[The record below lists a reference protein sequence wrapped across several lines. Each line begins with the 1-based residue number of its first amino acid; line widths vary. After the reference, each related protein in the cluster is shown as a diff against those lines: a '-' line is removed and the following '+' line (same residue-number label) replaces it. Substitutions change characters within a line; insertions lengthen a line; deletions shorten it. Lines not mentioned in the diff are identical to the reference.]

1 MGLGLCLRI
10 RESDWM
16 QNRVVMLVDFDYFYA
31 QCEELRNPTL
41 KDKPV
46 VVGVYSG
53 RTEES
58 GAVSTSN
65 YIARKYSVK
74 SGMPLFLAKRK
85 LEGTDAVFLP
95 VDHEYYDQISNKIMQ
110 ILRGYASSLEQV
122 SVDEAYLDVTE
133 QVQGSF
139 EKAKDYAQKMK
150 NAVTKQVGISFSVG
164 VGPNKLVS
172 KIACDSQKPNGL
184 TIVKP
189 EEAKSFFS
197 SLPVDRLLGVGK
209 KTSARMDSLGIKT
222 VGDLANYDVQKLIDI
237 FGRTLGVYFH
247 NAANAVDNEPVQE
260 QGEAESISRIGTLK
274 QDTKDLAFILQK
286 TDELTDDI
294 SKEVAEKNLSFKQV
308 AIYVVLTDLSSKSR
322 SITLEQPAKDPETI
336 KKNVKELFG
345 KFLSETQLEVRRV
358 GVKVSGFSREEPQQ
372 KQLTSFFQ
380 TS

>member
-1 MGLGLCLRI
+1 
-10 RESDWM
+10 M

>member
-1 MGLGLCLRI
+1 
-10 RESDWM
+10 M
-16 QNRVVMLVDFDYFYA
+16 QNRVVMLVDFDYFFA

-95 VDHEYYDQISNKIMQ
+95 VDHEYYDQISNRIMQ
-110 ILRGYASSLEQV
+110 ILRSYASSLEQV

-150 NAVTKQVGISFSVG
+150 NEVCKQVSISFSVG
-164 VGPNKLVS
+164 VGPNKLVA

-184 TIVKP
+184 TIVKS
-189 EEAKSFFS
+189 EEAKSFLA

-209 KTSARMDSLGIKT
+209 KTSARMDSFGIKT
-222 VGDLANYDVQKLIDI
+222 VGDLARYNIQKLIDT
-237 FGRTLGVYFH
+237 FGRTLGAYFH

-274 QDTKDLAFILQK
+274 QDSHDLDFILQK
-286 TDELTDDI
+286 TDELTADV

-322 SITLEQPAKDPETI
+322 SITLEQPAKDSETI

-358 GVKVSGFSREEPQQ
+358 GVKVSGFSREEPRQ

>member
-1 MGLGLCLRI
+1 
-10 RESDWM
+10 M
-16 QNRVVMLVDFDYFYA
+16 QNRVVMLVDFDYFFA

-65 YIARKYSVK
+65 YIARKYGVK

-95 VDHEYYDQISNKIMQ
+95 VDHEYYDHVSDRVMQ
-110 ILRGYASSLEQV
+110 ILRGYASSFEQV
-122 SVDEAYLDVTE
+122 SIDEAYLDVTE

-139 EKAKDYAQKMK
+139 EKAKDYAQKIK
-150 NAVTKQVGISFSVG
+150 AQAKTQSGISFSVG
-164 VGPNKLVS
+164 VGPNKLIA
-172 KIACDSQKPNGL
+172 KIACDSQKPDGL
-184 TIVKP
+184 AIVKP
-189 EEAKSFFS
+189 EEAQGFLSP
-197 SLPVDRLLGVGK
+197 LPVDRLLGVGK
-209 KTSARMDSLGIKT
+209 KTAAKMDSLGIKT
-222 VGDLANYDVQKLIDI
+222 IGDLAKYDVQKLIAI
-237 FGRTLGVYFH
+237 FGKTLGVYFH

-274 QDTKDLAFILQK
+274 QDTRDLAFVLQK
-286 TDELTDDI
+286 IDELIDDI

-308 AIYVVLTDLSSKSR
+308 AIYVVMTDLSSKSR
-322 SITLEQPAKDPETI
+322 SITLEQPSKDKETI
-336 KKNVKELFG
+336 KKNVKELFE
-345 KFLSETQLEVRRV
+345 KFLGESQLEVRRV

>member
-1 MGLGLCLRI
+1 
-10 RESDWM
+10 
-16 QNRVVMLVDFDYFYA
+16 
-31 QCEELRNPTL
+31 
-41 KDKPV
+41 
-46 VVGVYSG
+46 
-53 RTEES
+53 
-58 GAVSTSN
+58 
-65 YIARKYSVK
+65 
-74 SGMPLFLAKRK
+74 
-85 LEGTDAVFLP
+85 
-95 VDHEYYDQISNKIMQ
+95 MQ

-150 NAVTKQVGISFSVG
+150 NEVTKEVGISFSVG
-164 VGPNKLVS
+164 VGPNKLVA
-172 KIACDSQKPNGL
+172 KIACDSQKPDGL
-184 TIVKP
+184 TIVKS
-189 EEAKSFFS
+189 EEAKNFFAP
-197 SLPVDRLLGVGK
+197 LPVDRLLGVGK

-222 VGDLANYDVQKLIDI
+222 VGDLANYDVQKLVDI
-237 FGRTLGVYFH
+237 WGKILGVYFH

-294 SKEVAEKNLSFKQV
+294 SKELAEKNLSFKQV

-322 SITLEQPAKDPETI
+322 SITLEQPAKDSETI

>member
-1 MGLGLCLRI
+1 
-10 RESDWM
+10 M
-16 QNRVVMLVDFDYFYA
+16 QNRVVMLVDFDYFFA
-31 QCEELRNPTL
+31 QCEELRNLTL

-65 YIARKYSVK
+65 YVARKYGVK

-95 VDHEYYDQISNKIMQ
+95 VDHEYYDSLSDRVMQ
-110 ILRGYASSLEQV
+110 ILRGYATSFEQV

-139 EKAKDYAQKMK
+139 ESAKAYAQKIK
-150 NAVTKQVGISFSVG
+150 EDAKKQMGISFSVG
-164 VGPNKLVS
+164 VGPNKLIA
-172 KIACDSQKPNGL
+172 KIACDSQKPDGL

-189 EEAKSFFS
+189 EEAQGFLSL
-197 SLPVDRLLGVGK
+197 LPVDRLLGVGK
-209 KTSARMDSLGIKT
+209 KTSVKMDSLSIKT
-222 VGDLANYDVQKLIDI
+222 IGDLAKYDVQKLIAI
-237 FGRTLGVYFH
+237 FGKTIGVYFH

-274 QDTKDLAFILQK
+274 QDTRDLTFILQK
-286 TDELTDDI
+286 TDELIDDV

-308 AIYVVLTDLSSKSR
+308 AYCFN
-322 SITLEQPAKDPETI
+322 A
-336 KKNVKELFG
+336 
-345 KFLSETQLEVRRV
+345 
-358 GVKVSGFSREEPQQ
+358 
-372 KQLTSFFQ
+372 
-380 TS
+380 